1 MEYIKR
7 KCLSDKLKLIALGFF
22 ISVFVIAC
30 YTVYSFAWWHDEE
43 TKVGDP
49 VTVTTESIDGNIK
62 TITKTTTTTYSGT
75 HYNTSS
81 YDIWRYSDGETWQNN
96 ISPGAMV
103 YNVKSSFNTGI
114 RETATKQI
122 TDFKVEFMHF
132 SSVQDVTNSEM
143 NRYPSTGDDPSC
155 IVGSCNIHS
164 ATHSSD
170 GKVSLYYDP
179 HLNTIG
185 NGINGHDITQ
195 YDWQGKLVRGYRYFI
210 PMKVTWTAV
219 ETIVNTTTSTI
230 NPDGTTDATLN
241 VSLGLPEAAGIN
253 EQYTVSDESVYSDPT
268 EIATAILEKK
278 TGSGDWVVVPS
289 WKVGTTSITDS
300 SAVPIVNQYRLT
312 VTLKNGKSGTDTK
325 TITVSEKKDVSGE
338 AYLVTEPY
346 TYVGHP
352 TVATDKSNITVT
364 DSTGTNTYSA
374 ASAYQLGLASNR
386 FTVLNNIS
394 NSSTKISDIKRQ
406 YVFNQVGTANIEL
419 QVSTDTNDYYDTKSI
434 EVRKTPDIS
443 ASLGGTQKQNR
454 KQTLSFSVATSPGY
468 PVKDVWVELSDPA
481 TGEKVHLT
489 PSSTVNS
496 TNIKT
501 RLMTSSGDQY
511 FNNYTLDFLTKNTA
525 TKTYQYTIYA
535 MDQKGDADTETNTF
549 SVAPDLPPV
558 AVIDLANE
566 FIRNEGTNIATISA
580 NDATVSSDG
589 DQVQRTWSIAFDT
602 NNNGVADTAYS
613 PISNYGLQ
621 DLSFGTLKNIKFM
634 KTGVGYFNLKLD
646 VKEVWIEPTLEEY
659 VTDADHL
666 TGTTNKNANVINVAP
681 IISVDPLKTYPAD
694 VLLITTSKDY
704 QTTVNKA
711 VEIKANFLTQGID
724 SVVTIRQIDS
734 LYPSPLGIDK
744 IGGMDQSIGLPP
756 GAANQYAWDWSGP
769 VFAIDDNNTY
779 WVRTSGI
786 QHIGS
791 YDYNIAPYKIEAQ
804 DNLTG
809 AVKWTYTTTETNFT
823 LANDNQDKYLY
834 VICDTKTLLLDKKTG
849 AYVTTLNF
857 KAEGNIYLSDKYL
870 YFFKRTGID
879 KYNLTTGAYTNV
891 FYASNCNASTL
902 VNGKVNFAYLSGNIL
917 YRGIYDMV
925 NDTWTKQY
933 VDTMQY
939 EESWAVADIDSYGS
953 ILLSRSDNR
962 ELAGHDTNNRA
973 IKVYDK
979 YNTLIKD
986 ITDTGEYRSGEWWN
1000 WIKNESGKATHIFHA
1015 GDSHGTHDYQYVD
1028 FWEINGTRTGQIKDT
1043 YTQDNGHPPFIYG
1056 IDLSKSGYLYLL
1068 RAAYFDMDAI
1078 QRSYDVA
1085 LDSNTFTEKG
1095 VTYCD
1100 AAREYAFS
1108 SNLYS
1113 IWGYFEEDNTLYDS
1127 TYGDFV
1133 TNQGFHRYRI
1143 NQTLEDSLER
1153 IVSKYGYFRNGA
1165 QKYVVVMDD
1174 VYSADTTDMTDLKAR
1189 FLREGINFIFVGDN
1203 LTSNSGDYGN
1213 LIKSAVNETA
1223 IEYDNTS
1230 ISNNLKAISNK
1241 VAELKKNVCNLLNV
1255 VGNAAG
1261 NTNISK
1267 VLQLDP
1273 DTTYEYDYD
1282 IRYNSDNAKNTLD
1295 IANVVNSITNNGYY
1309 NSTTATAKVTNEYY
1323 EDFNDSILDSFFTF
1337 SGNWHV
1343 GRGYNGIANGTS
1355 SLITAGAHT
1364 SYSENITFTVSRPS
1378 KLSFKYRV
1386 DTINYPD
1393 WDPEYFVIKLNGNQ
1407 IVNTN
1412 STSWQEYS
1420 GYLTTGTYTISMGYI
1435 FDGSYPELGPY
1446 FDDLKVETL
1455 EFGSSLSNTGTFS
1468 KQTET
1473 VVKDQWYSVSN
1484 QFITPP
1490 DTVRYSQLEE
1500 KLNYTED
1507 FSDAV
1512 VDSHFTIMGDC
1523 YINSGQ
1529 CVTNYNKLYKNI
1541 YITVNIPSGY
1551 TATLQFD
1558 MDYASTYS
1566 SHYGYCYDGNGVQIG
1581 GVKNSDGIKT
1591 FVIQSVVNGQVIN
1604 LKSNYYAYDWM
1615 FLDNLKITA
1624 ISNNTGLPVIYDTNG
1639 KGYVQTSTYNRNST
1653 FSLGFNSAN
1662 AFNFDVKDFHLYKIV
1677 NGVRKLVDQEDF
1689 ISQTDFASHWTTT
1702 ASNATATVKTSEPI
1716 VVDEDAPLV
1725 YKKGQLVLYNIF
1737 YDDFEGDP
1745 SKIGY
1750 WKYTHTPWNDGLN
1763 PISGQTLTEPVDR
1776 FYIDGKYVVQH
1787 WEYDNTG
1794 TTSYDKQSNLE
1805 TIIFYVSGEP
1815 SGYAPYVKTIN
1826 TYPTTVT
1833 EGNPFAIKT
1842 TVDDDD
1848 NDTLDVIVDVYK
1860 KGKWLYS
1867 YEKSGVYQIDG
1878 DYPTITTAWA
1888 SLSAAAG
1895 TYTAVVTVS
1904 DHDGVGVDYY
1914 KFNVES
1920 LGSITG
1926 AVNHTTEWNQN
1937 RINYNMKHSG
1947 TQNSPRA
1954 YNVFWSGEKFML
1966 SSVTEGKPTSV
1977 CVQILGTSYSTYL
1990 NSSDLDNWDGSLWEE
2005 SMINKWGRTSP
2016 VTLTFRFTAKY
2027 SNGKTLTDDVNIIID
2042 SQDDYWVLHR
2052 LF

>member
-1 MEYIKR
+1 MINKF
-7 KCLSDKLKLIALGFF
+7 KKHFLISSLVLVVFLLLGM
-22 ISVFVIAC
+22 V
-30 YTVYSFAWWHDEE
+30 SFAL
-43 TKVGDP
+43 
-49 VTVTTESIDGNIK
+49 
-62 TITKTTTTTYSGT
+62 TKTTTVSHTRLDTGVYFIWGDKNNNWQNGIGTGSSPTRTFSINIGSGMSNIDIKEYNANNFTFSNESTCHWNKTKYCYDQTSYKLNYYPYAADSKSATVVDYDSGT
-75 HYNTSS
+75 GKLTIKQDLFLSS
-81 YDIWRYSDGETWQNN
+81 TQKFDVDDLLRNGQQQEIYDYLGGTLPPNMQAFIDQMDVDPSIQGVLYFC
-96 ISPGAMV
+96 PLV
-103 YNVKSSFNTGI
+103 
-114 RETATKQI
+114 I
-122 TDFKVEFMHF
+122 TYDQVTTE
-132 SSVQDVTNSEM
+132 VTNE
-143 NRYPSTGDDPSC
+143 
-155 IVGSCNIHS
+155 
-164 ATHSSD
+164 
-170 GKVSLYYDP
+170 SLDVVLDLP
-179 HLNTIG
+179 AEA
-185 NGINGHDITQ
+185 
-195 YDWQGKLVRGYRYFI
+195 K
-210 PMKVTWTAV
+210 
-219 ETIVNTTTSTI
+219 VNTDYAVK
-230 NPDGTTDATLN
+230 NA
-241 VSLGLPEAAGIN
+241 
-253 EQYTVSDESVYSDPT
+253 SVYS
-268 EIATAILEKK
+268 EGAEVATSVLIKK
-278 TGSGDWVVVPS
+278 INSVESPISKWG
-289 WKVGTTSITDS
+289 VGTTSITENS
-300 SAVPIVNQYRLT
+300 TT
-312 VTLKNGKSGTDTK
+312 VTSITYTLTETLKTGETDSDTK
-325 TITVSEKKDVSGE
+325 TIEITDDKE
-338 AYLVTEPY
+338 VTGFADIVMDDF

-352 TVATDKSNITVT
+352 TIAVDKSKITVT
-364 DSTGTNTYSA
+364 DDGQSEVYSA
-374 ASAYQLGLASNR
+374 ASAYELGLATNK
-386 FTVLNNIS
+386 FTLMDDVDY
-394 NSSTKISDIKRQ
+394 STEKISDTKRQ
-406 YVFNQVGTANIEL
+406 YIFNQVGTFNVQL
-419 QVSTDTNDYYDTKSI
+419 QVTADGKKYYDTEDI

-535 MDQKGDADTETNTF
+535 MDQKGDTDTETNTF

-558 AVIDLANE
+558 AAIDLANE

-646 VKEVWIEPTLEEY
+646 VKEVWTEPTLEEY

-666 TGTTNKNANVINVAP
+666 TGTTNKNSNVINVAP
-681 IISVDPLKTYPAD
+681 TVSVNPIKTYPAD

-704 QTTVNKA
+704 QMTVNKA
-711 VEIKANFLTQGID
+711 AEIKANFLTQGID

-756 GAANQYAWDWSGP
+756 AAANQYTWDWSGP
-769 VFAIDDNNTY
+769 VFAIDDSNTY

-809 AVKWTYTTTETNFT
+809 AVKWTYTATETNFT

-857 KAEGNIYLSDKYL
+857 KADGNIYLSDKYL
-870 YFFKRTGID
+870 YFFKSTGID
-879 KYNLTTGAYTNV
+879 KYNLITGAYTNV

-986 ITDTGEYRSGEWWN
+986 ITDTGGYRSGEWWN

-1213 LIKSAVNETA
+1213 LIKGAVNGTA

-1255 VGNAAG
+1255 IGNAAG

-1295 IANVVNSITNNGYY
+1295 IANAVNSITNNGYY

-1507 FSDAV
+1507 FSDANI
-1512 VDSHFTIMGDC
+1512 DSHIAGSGFT
-1523 YINSGQ
+1523 
-1529 CVTNYNKLYKNI
+1529 VYNGLWTSTGSTSSQTL
-1541 YITVNIPSGY
+1541 YITLSGIPTGYTGTIEFDVVFTGRYSSNDVTFLEEGSQTFRLSGY
-1551 TATLQFD
+1551 S
-1558 MDYASTYS
+1558 ASGTFKS
-1566 SHYGYCYDGNGVQIG
+1566 SNLYNGKQI
-1581 GVKNSDGIKT
+1581 
-1591 FVIQSVVNGQVIN
+1591 VIQLDGRCSVKI
-1604 LKSNYYAYDWM
+1604 
-1615 FLDNLKITA
+1615 DNLKIEL
-1624 ISNNTGLPVIYDTNG
+1624 ISHNTGLPTIFDTTG
-1639 KGYVQTSTYNRNST
+1639 KGYVPTSTYNRNST

-1990 NSSDLDNWDGSLWEE
+1990 NPSDLDNWDGSLWEE
-2005 SMINKWGRTSP
+2005 SMINKWGRTSQ